1 MEIRVSRRDI
11 ELGHYNDQVGSADP
25 VFQRKV
31 KGITHFA
38 YKNKKALLK
47 NHKNPKISDAGTAQ
61 EGDWVEARNGV
72 MSQVL
77 KAGTVG
83 KTPYIRTALGQFR
96 PYKGDNPISGEPHK
110 NIYTFSKRNP
120 WDDLDREM
128 PTEMEIMFVN
138 LIFGNVPKE
147 IAYMHL
153 YKTNNYVYAKERS
166 AWLLKQKRIKKV
178 VNKKLA
184 DKMDELNITEDML
197 LEEMRESILA
207 EKGSVKFNYIKL
219 ATEMRG
225 MMPKE
230 KSQTI
235 GLMQKEIRGFTK
247 QELEAFTRPAL
258 EEKNNIGEGKRVE
271 IKN

>member
-1 MEIRVSRRDI
+1 METRVSRGDI
-11 ELGHYNDQVGSADP
+11 ELDHYNDQVGCADP

-38 YKNKKALLK
+38 YKNKKELLK
-47 NHKNPKISDAGTAQ
+47 RHKNAKISDAGAAQ

-77 KAGTVG
+77 KTGSIG
-83 KTPYIRTALGQFR
+83 KSQYIRTVLGQFR
-96 PYKGDNPISGEPHK
+96 PYKGNNPISGEPHK
-110 NIYTFSKRNP
+110 NIYTFSKKDP
-120 WDDLDREM
+120 WDYKDREI
-128 PTEMEIMFVN
+128 PTEMEILFVS

-147 IAYMHL
+147 VAYMHL
-153 YKTNNYVYAKERS
+153 YKTNNFAYAKERS

-178 VNKKLA
+178 INEKLA
-184 DKMDELNITEDML
+184 DKMDKLNITEDML
-197 LEEMRESILA
+197 LEEMRDSILA
-207 EKGSVKFNYIKL
+207 ENGSVKFNYIKL

-230 KSQTI
+230 KSHTI

-258 EEKNNIGEGKRVE
+258 EEKNDIGKG
-271 IKN
+271 